1 MASLIPL
8 EPVDYLVIGHLTE
21 DVTPTGSRLGGTAA
35 FAALTARAFGL
46 RVGIIT
52 SVGAGTS
59 LKALEGIPIL
69 AIPSAHTTT
78 FENVRTPAG
87 RKQILLRQATR
98 ISLQD
103 LPDLW
108 RRAPIVHLGP
118 VAQELSADSS
128 TYLSSSLLG
137 ITPQGWMRTWDETGQ
152 VEPCKWES
160 AEALLP
166 QAGAVVISREDVRG
180 NEEAIEA
187 MAHQTRVLAVT
198 EGAAGSVLH
207 WNGDRRRFRA
217 PEIAEV
223 DDIGAG
229 DVFAAAFFIRLF
241 TTRDPWEAARF
252 ATLLAGRSVTR
263 SGFEGIPTTQEIEA
277 CQMEVLK

>member
-1 MASLIPL
+1 
-8 EPVDYLVIGHLTE
+8 
-21 DVTPTGSRLGGTAA
+21 
-35 FAALTARAFGL
+35 
-46 RVGIIT
+46 
-52 SVGAGTS
+52 
-59 LKALEGIPIL
+59 
-69 AIPSAHTTT
+69 
-78 FENVRTPAG
+78 
-87 RKQILLRQATR
+87 
-98 ISLQD
+98 
-103 LPDLW
+103 
-108 RRAPIVHLGP
+108 
-118 VAQELSADSS
+118 
-128 TYLSSSLLG
+128 
-137 ITPQGWMRTWDETGQ
+137 MRTWDETGQ